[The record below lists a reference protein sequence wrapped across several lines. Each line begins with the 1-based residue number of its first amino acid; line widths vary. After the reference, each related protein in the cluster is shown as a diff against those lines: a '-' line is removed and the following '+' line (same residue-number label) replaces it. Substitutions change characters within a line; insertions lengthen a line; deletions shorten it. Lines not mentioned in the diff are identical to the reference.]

1 MTHLGASST
10 SSNKML
16 SSKGYS
22 IGILKK
28 KLVERLTGTENLSN
42 GLQQCVNCPSLQW
55 FCERKPVENKGND
68 AWKIVQIAPCCRQQ
82 GIYCKTS
89 CLRLIKKVLSC

>member
-16 SSKGYS
+16 SIKGHS
-22 IGILKK
+22 IGVFKK

-55 FCERKPVENKGND
+55 FCERKPEGGKQRKRCLENSAD
-68 AWKIVQIAPCCRQQ
+68 C
-82 GIYCKTS
+82 T
-89 CLRLIKKVLSC
+89 